1 MEHLEKVLDER
12 NNFLEKIAINNIK
25 VEPPPATM
33 SQAYGKINMVI
44 KFMYRLDL
52 EI

>member
-25 VEPPPATM
+25 VDPPCYDVTGIWEN
-33 SQAYGKINMVI
+33 QYGN
-44 KFMYRLDL
+44 
-52 EI
+52 